1 MRMTDT
7 SMEEPEDDAVERR
20 RNALDEADGTAGSA
34 RQTPPDVN
42 EADAAEQSRA
52 VELDDEEYR

>member
-1 MRMTDT
+1 MTDM

-20 RNALDEADGTAGSA
+20 GMCWTRPTDGGSV
-34 RQTPPDVN
+34 RRTPPDVN

>member
-1 MRMTDT
+1 MRMTDM

-20 RNALDEADGTAGSA
+20 RDVLDEADGTAESV

-52 VELDDEEYR
+52 VDLDEEEYR

>member
-1 MRMTDT
+1 MPMTDM
-7 SMEEPEDDAVERR
+7 SMEPEDDAVERR
-20 RNALDEADGTAGSA
+20 RNVLDEADGTAGSV

-52 VELDDEEYR
+52 VEVDEEEYR

>member
-1 MRMTDT
+1 MRMTDM

-20 RNALDEADGTAGSA
+20 RNVLDESDGTAGSA

>member
-1 MRMTDT
+1 MTEM
-7 SMEEPEDDAVERR
+7 SMEEPGDDAVERR
-20 RNALDEADGTAGSA
+20 RDVLDEADGTAGSV
-34 RQTPPDVN
+34 RQTPADVN

>member
-1 MRMTDT
+1 MRMTDM

-20 RNALDEADGTAGSA
+20 RNVLDEADGTAGSV

-52 VELDDEEYR
+52 VELDEEEYR

>member
-1 MRMTDT
+1 MTEM

-20 RNALDEADGTAGSA
+20 RDVLDEADGTAGSG
-34 RQTPPDVN
+34 RRTPPDVN

>member
-1 MRMTDT
+1 MTEM

-20 RNALDEADGTAGSA
+20 RDVLDEADGTAGSV
-34 RQTPPDVN
+34 RQAPSDVN